1 MKSEWMLTALLL
13 LSAAMMAQGAVPAG
27 TILPVSLDK
36 GLNVSKVHPGHEIR
50 AKVMQDVPGTTIRRG
65 AEVLGHVVE
74 ANSSGNGPAR
84 LEIRFDSVRMRGQS
98 IPIRTNLRAV
108 ASFVEVQQAQVPEEE
123 ASRGLNPQTWTTEQ
137 IGGEQVY
144 RGGGPVATGITTVGE
159 PTPYG
164 VLGMPRIQTGLGCRG
179 VVSDANQPQAMWL
192 FSTDACGVYGY
203 ANIRIEHAG
212 RTDPAGTIVLVADN
226 GRLKLQSGSGMLL
239 RVQESAESART

>member
-1 MKSEWMLTALLL
+1 
-13 LSAAMMAQGAVPAG
+13 
-27 TILPVSLDK
+27 
-36 GLNVSKVHPGHEIR
+36 
-50 AKVMQDVPGTTIRRG
+50 
-65 AEVLGHVVE
+65 
-74 ANSSGNGPAR
+74 
-84 LEIRFDSVRMRGQS
+84 
-98 IPIRTNLRAV
+98 
-108 ASFVEVQQAQVPEEE
+108 
-123 ASRGLNPQTWTTEQ
+123 
-137 IGGEQVY
+137 
-144 RGGGPVATGITTVGE
+144 
-159 PTPYG
+159 